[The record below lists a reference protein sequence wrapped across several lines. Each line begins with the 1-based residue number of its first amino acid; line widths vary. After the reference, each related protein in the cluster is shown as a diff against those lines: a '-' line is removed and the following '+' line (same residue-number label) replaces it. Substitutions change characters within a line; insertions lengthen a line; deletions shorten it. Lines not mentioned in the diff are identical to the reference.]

1 MSALF
6 LYVGH
11 YRYCQYVHI
20 SNNCRFIIAIIIFIN
35 IINFIIVIIV
45 IIAIMIIMIMIMVS
59 NLSQP
64 CLCEPQVSSSAEDD
78 LCQDGGTRKP
88 DLVTVVMMVM
98 AVVMRVVMMMMM
110 VVMRIITIKLGI
122 GNKLKTPGVLQT
134 FLFLSLQSGLA
145 GHGP

>member
-1 MSALF
+1 
-6 LYVGH
+6 
-11 YRYCQYVHI
+11 
-20 SNNCRFIIAIIIFIN
+20 
-35 IINFIIVIIV
+35 
-45 IIAIMIIMIMIMVS
+45 
-59 NLSQP
+59 
-64 CLCEPQVSSSAEDD
+64 
-78 LCQDGGTRKP
+78 
-88 DLVTVVMMVM
+88 MVM